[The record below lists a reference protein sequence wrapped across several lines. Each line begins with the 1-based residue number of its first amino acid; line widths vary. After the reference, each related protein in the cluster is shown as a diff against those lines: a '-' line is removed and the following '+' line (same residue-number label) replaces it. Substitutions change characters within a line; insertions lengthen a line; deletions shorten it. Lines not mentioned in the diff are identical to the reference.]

1 MLVLALVKSTGK
13 VTSEERR
20 VIKSGVRIESL
31 VKLKI

>member
-13 VTSEERR
+13 VTSEEHR